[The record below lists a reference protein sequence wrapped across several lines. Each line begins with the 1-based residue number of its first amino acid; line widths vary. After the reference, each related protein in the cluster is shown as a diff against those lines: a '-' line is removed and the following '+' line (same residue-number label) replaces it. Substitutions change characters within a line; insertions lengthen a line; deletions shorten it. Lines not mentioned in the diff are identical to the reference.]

1 MKKMLPVCGYAVSA
15 LLFLSYVMIL
25 GTSLFPKV
33 CAEYRLY
40 YIERELQ
47 DWPGYGGLQYRLG
60 TPVVFRSTEEDRTR
74 RCGNSWNSFEE
85 DGCWTYGGHSA
96 LYFSGIF
103 QNPGKEDGGA
113 GNAGEEEKKRYV
125 EIDVQEVR
133 EGAVSQVCANGE
145 PLEGVNKIA
154 KTIENKGFSRK
165 GKADGKNFVRWKPLH
180 ILERCK
186 EKRQGK
192 TAVRHGLGIV
202 FKL

>member
-1 MKKMLPVCGYAVSA
+1 MAQAVNVNFRLDEDVKRSMEQACADMGLTMSAAFTIFAKKVG
-15 LLFLSYVMIL
+15 
-25 GTSLFPKV
+25 
-33 CAEYRLY
+33 
-40 YIERELQ
+40 REKRI
-47 DWPGYGGLQYRLG
+47 P
-60 TPVVFRSTEEDRTR
+60 
-74 RCGNSWNSFEE
+74 FEV
-85 DGCWTYGGHSA
+85 TA
-96 LYFSGIF
+96 
-103 QNPGKEDGGA
+103 
-113 GNAGEEEKKRYV
+113 
-125 EIDVQEVR
+125 
-133 EGAVSQVCANGE
+133 E

>member
-1 MKKMLPVCGYAVSA
+1 M
-15 LLFLSYVMIL
+15 
-25 GTSLFPKV
+25 
-33 CAEYRLY
+33 
-40 YIERELQ
+40 
-47 DWPGYGGLQYRLG
+47 
-60 TPVVFRSTEEDRTR
+60 TEGR
-74 RCGNSWNSFEE
+74 
-85 DGCWTYGGHSA
+85 
-96 LYFSGIF
+96 
-103 QNPGKEDGGA
+103 
-113 GNAGEEEKKRYV
+113 GEELELEKKRLGHHFVKTYEFEKSV
-125 EIDVQEVR
+125 AITMSFMNELWNMMKNNKSFCMVLEYN
-133 EGAVSQVCANGE
+133 AE

>member
-1 MKKMLPVCGYAVSA
+1 MVQVQHISFKDWNPIGKPRKKTHGNSGDSSSSVKD
-15 LLFLSYVMIL
+15 
-25 GTSLFPKV
+25 GTLNE
-33 CAEYRLY
+33 A
-40 YIERELQ
+40 
-47 DWPGYGGLQYRLG
+47 GLNRKN
-60 TPVVFRSTEEDRTR
+60 STENKDP
-74 RCGNSWNSFEE
+74 F
-85 DGCWTYGGHSA
+85 
-96 LYFSGIF
+96 
-103 QNPGKEDGGA
+103 
-113 GNAGEEEKKRYV
+113 
-125 EIDVQEVR
+125 
-133 EGAVSQVCANGE
+133 GE

>member
-1 MKKMLPVCGYAVSA
+1 MNEFKIADVPEIKNSETEKFGMEKPGSSMSVKEARAFWDNRFKGGEETEQKEPTKREENQEQKVERGQEYYTTFEEREA
-15 LLFLSYVMIL
+15 LL
-25 GTSLFPKV
+25 PKNG
-33 CAEYRLY
+33 E
-40 YIERELQ
+40 
-47 DWPGYGGLQYRLG
+47 
-60 TPVVFRSTEEDRTR
+60 
-74 RCGNSWNSFEE
+74 
-85 DGCWTYGGHSA
+85 WT
-96 LYFSGIF
+96 
-103 QNPGKEDGGA
+103 
-113 GNAGEEEKKRYV
+113 
-125 EIDVQEVR
+125 
-133 EGAVSQVCANGE
+133 GE

>member
-1 MKKMLPVCGYAVSA
+1 MCG
-15 LLFLSYVMIL
+15 
-25 GTSLFPKV
+25 
-33 CAEYRLY
+33 EYIMEMGRMNLKD
-40 YIERELQ
+40 I
-47 DWPGYGGLQYRLG
+47 
-60 TPVVFRSTEEDRTR
+60 
-74 RCGNSWNSFEE
+74 
-85 DGCWTYGGHSA
+85 
-96 LYFSGIF
+96 I
-103 QNPGKEDGGA
+103 
-113 GNAGEEEKKRYV
+113 
-125 EIDVQEVR
+125 
-133 EGAVSQVCANGE
+133 GE